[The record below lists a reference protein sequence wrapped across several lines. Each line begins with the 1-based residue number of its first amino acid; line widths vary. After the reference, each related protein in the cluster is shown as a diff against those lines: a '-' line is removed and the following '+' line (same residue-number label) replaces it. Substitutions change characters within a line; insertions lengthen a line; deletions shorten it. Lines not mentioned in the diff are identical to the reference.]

1 MLRGKQA
8 QIVRFADSAYDVL
21 ICDGAVR
28 TGKTSIMMLAFVDWA
43 MRHFENRS
51 FAICGKTV
59 LSAQRNIIMPFMQ
72 LSYTRK
78 RYGMTYRRSQ
88 NMLVITATRNGRS
101 VTNTFFV
108 FGGKDESSQDLIQG
122 ITLAGILLDEVALMP
137 ESFVLQ
143 ATARCSVEGA
153 KFWFS
158 CNPGSAEH
166 WFKKN
171 WIDEAEKLNALH
183 LHFTLS
189 DNPSLSDKTRQRYE
203 SLYSGVFYRRYVLG
217 EWCVAEGL
225 VYSNFNADCI
235 VDDVPESG
243 EYYISCDYGTQNPFS
258 AGLWCVNGDRAVRI
272 KEYYH
277 NGRSDGQMTD
287 EDYCDALED
296 FSKGYGIKEVI
307 VDPSAASFI
316 AALRKRKFMVIKAK
330 NEVLDGIRI
339 TASLLSSGQIKIHR
353 SCADAIREFG
363 LYCWDDK
370 ATEDRVIKENDHAM
384 DDIRYFCV
392 TVLKLKQKKQYKSIL
407 YM

>member
-8 QIVRFADSAYDVL
+8 QIVRFADSDYDVL

-43 MRHFENRS
+43 MRCFENRS

-78 RYGMTYRRSQ
+78 RYGMTYRRSD

-122 ITLAGILLDEVALMP
+122 ITLAGILLDEVVLMP

-203 SLYSGVFYRRYVLG
+203 NLYTGVFYQRYVLG

-287 EDYCDALED
+287 EDYCNALED
-296 FSKGYGIKEVI
+296 FSKGYGIREVI

-316 AALRKRKFMVIKAK
+316 AALRKRKFMVVKAK

-339 TASLLSSGQIKIHR
+339 TASLLSSGQIKVHR
-353 SCADAIREFG
+353 SCTDAIREFG
-363 LYCWDDK
+363 LYRWDDK

-384 DDIRYFCV
+384 DDIRYFCA